1 MCVLTFEPHMNKY
14 IGILV
19 LLVAG
24 IIGYYFVGGNSTSE
38 VDDKNFSLV
47 NTDNITR
54 ISLEDR
60 SRKKVVLTKNKGTWF
75 VNDKIK
81 AFAPQMDLFLN
92 TTISKIR
99 VKGPV
104 SKTAHE
110 TTIRKMVGKAIHV
123 RIYEG
128 KELVRDY
135 YVGEATPEQDASYLH
150 INGSKVPYLAHILG
164 YNSILYPKFS
174 TDKNDW
180 LDKTVFDYDV
190 GEIESIEM
198 NYLNEPNAS
207 FTLMRKDTNYSIS
220 PSIGSLNQIAAKSY
234 FALFS
239 FRNFE
244 GYAGYL
250 NQAVKD
256 SLKASVP
263 HIKVVVNLTNGKQ
276 QTLNLYQKKSGDG
289 NTIYDKTGNPIVEDT
304 ERYFASFTG
313 FPYLVTVQEYI
324 FGKILV
330 KRSYWND

>member
-1 MCVLTFEPHMNKY
+1 VLTFEPHMKKY
-14 IGILV
+14 IGILA
-19 LLVAG
+19 LLVVG
-24 IIGYYFVGGNSTSE
+24 MVGYYFAEKKSSST
-38 VDDKNFSLV
+38 VDDKNFSLK

-60 SRKKVVLTKNKGTWF
+60 SRKRVVLTKKEDTWF
-75 VNDKIK
+75 VNNKIK
-81 AFAPQMDLFLN
+81 AFAPKVNLFLS
-92 TTISKIR
+92 TAISKIR

-104 SKTAHE
+104 PKTAHE

-128 KELVRDY
+128 ENLVRDY

-150 INGSKVPYLAHILG
+150 INGGKVPYLAHILG

-180 LDKTVFDYDV
+180 LDKTVFDYNVD
-190 GEIESIEM
+190 EIESVEID
-198 NYLNEPNAS
+198 YLNEPDES
-207 FTLMRKDTNYSIS
+207 FILTRKDSMYELTPGIN
-220 PSIGSLNQIAAKSY
+220 SLNQIAAKSY

-244 GYAGYL
+244 GYADYL
-250 NQAVKD
+250 EQNVKD
-256 SLKASVP
+256 SLKGSAP
-263 HIKVVVNLTNGKQ
+263 HIKVTVNLSNGKQ
-276 QTLNLYQKKSGDG
+276 QTLHLYQKKSGDG

-330 KRSYWND
+330 KRSYWNE